1 MTINTEN
8 RPTQQGWFYVLLL
21 SIGHFLND
29 FYNNFLPP
37 LLPLVAV
44 TLGLSLTT
52 SGFLVMVY
60 SFTASML
67 QPICGYFVDKSS
79 YTWLIL
85 LTLPISAVF
94 ICFSGL
100 APTTLILFIC
110 VALSGIASS
119 LFHPLGSTLVGKV
132 AAPHNQVLAM
142 SVFIGTG
149 NLGFAIAPALIIFC
163 LVNFGVTSLPWM
175 IAPALIITVVYYV
188 SGLHRIELAAL
199 QKVSPVS
206 GQVWYKSSN
215 LLKLNA
221 VMALRS
227 WSQVAVLTFLPLL
240 LAGYGH
246 TPLLAGN
253 MLTVYLL
260 GGVLGGFVGGYLS
273 DKIGQR
279 SCVLGS
285 LFFCL
290 PLMYAFF
297 ISTEITSI
305 TWLLLAL
312 SGAALQSSLPASIVW
327 AQNIIPNNAAMASG
341 MMLGLSFGL
350 GGVGTALTGAMADLI
365 GLHSALLWTL
375 APLAL
380 AIPLTYSIPEKQL
393 TTEDIDHTL

>member
-21 SIGHFLND
+21 STGHFLND

-85 LTLPISAVF
+85 LTLPISAIF

-100 APTTLILFIC
+100 APTSLLLFIS

-132 AAPHNQVLAM
+132 ATPHNQVLAM

-149 NLGFAIAPALIIFC
+149 NLGFAIAPAMIIYC

-175 IAPALIITVVYYV
+175 IAPALVITAVYYV
-188 SGLHRIELAAL
+188 SGLHRIELAASR
-199 QKVSPVS
+199 KNSPVS

-273 DKIGQR
+273 DKIGHR
-279 SCVLGS
+279 ACVLGS

-290 PLMYAFF
+290 PLLYAFF
-297 ISTEITSI
+297 ISTKITSI

-312 SGAALQSSLPASIVW
+312 SGAALQSSLPSSIVW
-327 AQNIIPNNAAMASG
+327 AQNMIPNNAAMASG

-380 AIPLTYSIPEKQL
+380 AIPLTYWIPEKQL
-393 TTEDIDHTL
+393 TAKDTEHTL